1 MNKIALIIG
10 REYSTRVR
18 KKSFIIM
25 TILGPILFAALIIGP
40 TWLATLE
47 DTDVKEIA
55 VVEAD
60 ANGQPVPDS
69 LQFFRDIIPNKENI
83 KFTYLG
89 SVRLNDILKAF
100 SETQYEGV
108 LYLPQ
113 TIISAGNT
121 ASVEFYYRKPPSLG
135 MEMHISKS
143 LEDFLFRN
151 KLIVKNIPASEI
163 QSLQTKVQL
172 QQVEWKNW
180 PNKQI
185 DTTGAKRG
193 LGYAGGFLIYFFIFL
208 FGAQVMRGVLE
219 EKTSRIVE
227 VIVSSVTPFQL
238 MMGKIIGVGLIGL
251 TQFVAWMMLTYGIT
265 MFSAKVFVPDN
276 KTAAIEQASP
286 AGNIMNSGNTNIAQ
300 VQAAAQP
307 ASDDG
312 GAAGFFGGALKQLGH
327 IPWVLIIGAF
337 LFYFLGGFLLYG
349 SLFAAVGAASDN
361 ETDTQQFMLPVTIP
375 LILGLLV
382 MANSFLNPS
391 GKIAVI
397 FSLIPLTSPIVM
409 MARIPFGVPA
419 TQLILSAAILVLTFM
434 GSVWLAAKIYRT
446 GILMYG
452 KKVSYKELW
461 RWIRYKS

>member
-1 MNKIALIIG
+1 MNKIGLIIA
-10 REYSTRVR
+10 REYSTRIR

-89 SVRLNDILKAF
+89 SVSLTDVLKAF
-100 SETQYEGV
+100 NETQYEGV

-113 TIISAGNT
+113 TIISSGT
-121 ASVEFYYRKPPSLG
+121 TTSVELFYRKPPSLG

-143 LEDFLFRN
+143 LEDFLFKN

-180 PNKQI
+180 PSKQI

-238 MMGKIIGVGLIGL
+238 MMGKIIGIGLIGL
-251 TQFVAWMMLTYGIT
+251 TQFVAWMMLTWGIT
-265 MFSAKVFVPDN
+265 MFTAEIVVPDHN
-276 KTAAIEQASP
+276 KVTVEQSAP
-286 AGNIMNSGNTNIAQ
+286 ANSIMNSNNSTPQ
-300 VQAAAQP
+300 VQAAPSANE
-307 ASDDG
+307 DE
-312 GAAGFFGGALKQLGH
+312 GAAGLFGGALKQLGQ
-327 IPWVLIIGAF
+327 INFVLIIGAF

-361 ETDTQQFMLPVTIP
+361 ETDTQQFMLPITIP

-409 MARIPFGVPA
+409 MARIPFGVPVF
-419 TQLILSAAILVLTFM
+419 QLLASAAILILTFM
-434 GSVWLAAKIYRT
+434 GSTWLAAKVYRT

-452 KKVSYKELW
+452 KKISYRELW
-461 RWIRYKS
+461 KWIRYKS

>member
-25 TILGPILFAALIIGP
+25 TILGPVLFAALIIGP

-100 SETQYEGV
+100 NETQYEGV

-121 ASVEFYYRKPPSLG
+121 ASVELYYRKPPSLG

-163 QSLQTKVQL
+163 QSLQTKVHL

-251 TQFVAWMMLTYGIT
+251 TQFVAWMMLTWGIT
-265 MFSAKVFVPDN
+265 MFSAKVFMPDN
-276 KTAAIEQASP
+276 KAITTEQSTP
-286 AGNIMNSGNTNIAQ
+286 AGSIMNSGNTSDAQ
-300 VQAAAQP
+300 VQAAAT
-307 ASDDG
+307 
-312 GAAGFFGGALKQLGH
+312 AANNDSAMGFFGGAMKQMGQ
-327 IPWVLIIGAF
+327 INFVLIIGAF
-337 LFYFLGGFLLYG
+337 LFYFLGGFMLYG

-409 MARIPFGVPA
+409 MARIPFGVPV
-419 TQLILSAAILVLTFM
+419 TQLLLSAAILILTFL
-434 GSVWLAAKIYRT
+434 GCVWLAAKVYRT

-452 KKVSYKELW
+452 KKVSYRELW
-461 RWIRYKS
+461 KWIRYKS